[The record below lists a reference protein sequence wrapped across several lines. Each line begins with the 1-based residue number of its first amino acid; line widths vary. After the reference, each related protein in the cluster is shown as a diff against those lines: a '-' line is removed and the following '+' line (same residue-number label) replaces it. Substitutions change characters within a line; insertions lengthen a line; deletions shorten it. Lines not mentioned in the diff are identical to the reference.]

1 MSSLYIHI
9 PFCVSRCIYCGFY
22 STTLLELQD
31 RYVDAL
37 CREMDLRFS
46 ITSQQSSLSTI
57 YLGGGTPSQ
66 LSANNLQKLFDKLS
80 HLYPLSSLL
89 EITMEVNPDD
99 VTEQFAK
106 ELQTLPVNRVSMG
119 VQTFSNDRLR
129 FLHRRHT
136 AEQIPIAIARLRKAG
151 IKNIS
156 IDLMFGFPGETME
169 EWQTDICKALELD
182 IEHISAY
189 SLMYEEG
196 TPLYDMMV
204 ESRESRVEGPLPLAP
219 CSLPLT
225 PINEDTEREMYYEL
239 IDRLE
244 AAGYEHYEIS
254 NFAKRKTQSQKKAK
268 GQGRES
274 FRSRHNSNYWNG
286 TYYIGIG
293 AAAHSYYAGR
303 GSRVE
308 SGESRVEGRETLYRS
323 WNVADLHAY
332 IESIEKGVIPCEKE
346 IINDDTRYND
356 IITTALRTREG
367 IILPSLQPKYRHYLL
382 DNARTALDNGLLVIE
397 NEHIHLTR
405 AGLFVSDDVMSD
417 LIWL

>member
-80 HLYPLSSLL
+80 HLFPFSSLL

-151 IKNIS
+151 INNIS

-196 TPLYDMMV
+196 TPLYKMMV
-204 ESRESRVEGPLPLAP
+204 ATEEGQKSEPRVEG
-219 CSLPLT
+219 SLPLT

-293 AAAHSYYAGR
+293 AAAHSYYMSR
-303 GSRVE
+303 G
-308 SGESRVEGRETLYRS
+308 SRVEGRETLYRS